1 MKYYSNKYIFMAL
14 SLSARNMIGQTG
26 ADFNSV
32 RDLKLAKSTK
42 EAISN
47 LGEGFKGFSWNGA
60 LQAGTLL
67 SSGISDLINS
77 YDTSDIEQF
86 EKDYNKMLTRRS
98 QQLYSGINSFDT
110 LTNRYS
116 NLITPKELTDEQL
129 GILNGG
135 QVAGSILGSTINGAA
150 AGAAVGGP
158 IGAAI
163 SGFVMGGLKA
173 AGLSNQNKKRH
184 ELKTELMNRNTYEYN
199 RTNRELANTGQALKK
214 QQLST
219 APVNPYAF
227 GGALEYDFIQQSLMN
242 QQNRINSQS
251 NRITSMPNSFYN
263 EFALGG
269 TRNGGY
275 FSNGLIHIGE
285 GGTHEQNPYEG
296 VLIGYDEQGTP
307 NLVEEGEYIWND
319 YVFSNRTKVPKEV
332 NNMFGLGGKKDGYS
346 FAEAVDFLQ
355 KESEERP
362 NDPIS
367 KNGLMSNLYKLMS
380 LQENIRQ
387 QQQQEQMQQQANKF
401 SGGGFTNQGIYDF
414 SDISIYGERGDD
426 DKVTPGDEWKK
437 VVQNLADNPDYI
449 RQALMYGRKLLS
461 NSNADKTKDDYKFFT
476 KLFNNKHFKKL
487 TSEQSIKDYTDDQ
500 IKALEKLYTDG
511 APGLLYELARV
522 ANAGGS
528 ADTPVVN
535 TKKNIQFMTIND
547 EGNVVP
553 IQIDG
558 KNISWTGDPKKAR
571 TGLSA
576 VTNATDKS
584 VLQQLQKLYNI
595 DPDNLVLDL
604 IGDEKDNNYRTVLSK
619 KEEKKPSIYKAQ
631 KEDGTWVDVNV
642 TDLNT
647 NPLYEGFAEVNS
659 YVDEDGNKVY
669 QYAKQKDESG
679 KKNALQALRITP
691 IAGNLGSTIS
701 DALNITNVPNYE
713 FAESVGAVAD
723 NLTQVDFTP
732 IGQRLFIQPYDN
744 TIHLNN
750 LISQSAATKKS
761 ILNNSGLNRGA
772 ANAGLI
778 AQDYN
783 TLNSMGELNKK
794 MQEAEIARQE
804 KNATF
809 NRGTEQMNQAGIIEV
824 GKANQSRDQLMLQAL
839 TNEAKLKT
847 EEKLMTDAAKAA
859 NLSNLFNSMSDLGRE
874 IAYEDMI
881 KNNRALYYGTYGGK
895 SKYMTP
901 YEGPVVGKDGG
912 YLTIKKRRR

>member
-14 SLSARNMIGQTG
+14 SLSARRAIGQTG
-26 ADFNSV
+26 VNFNSV
-32 RDLKLAKSTK
+32 RDLKLSNSTRD
-42 EAISN
+42 AISN
-47 LGEGFKGFSWNGA
+47 LGEGFNGFSWNGV

-67 SSGISDLINS
+67 SSGIGDVIKAF
-77 YDTSDIEQF
+77 DTSGIEQF

-98 QQLYSGINSFDT
+98 QQLSSGINSFDT

-116 NLITPKELTDEQL
+116 NLITPKELTNEQL

-135 QVAGSILGSTINGAA
+135 QTAGSILGSTIGGAS
-150 AGAAVGGP
+150 AGGAVGGP

-163 SGFVMGGLKA
+163 GGLVMGGLKA
-173 AGLSNQNKKRH
+173 VGLSNQNKKRQ

-214 QQLST
+214 QQLNT

-227 GGALEYDFIQQSLMN
+227 GGALEYNFIQQSLMN
-242 QQNRINSQS
+242 QQDRINSQTS
-251 NRITSMPNSFYN
+251 RITSMPNSFYN

-269 TRNGGY
+269 NRNGGY
-275 FSNGLIHIGE
+275 FSNGLTYIGE

-296 VLIGYDEQGTP
+296 VLIGYDEEGTP

-332 NNMFGLGGKKDGYS
+332 KNAFGLGGKKDGYT

-367 KNGLMSNLYKLMS
+367 KQGLTANLYKLMS

-387 QQQQEQMQQQANKF
+387 QYQQEQMQQQANKF
-401 SGGGFTNQGIYDF
+401 SDGGFANQGIYNF
-414 SDISIYGERGDD
+414 SDTSIYGTKGNNGKYTHGDD
-426 DKVTPGDEWKK
+426 WNAVIK
-437 VVQNLADNPDYI
+437 NLAENPDYI
-449 RQALMYGRKLLS
+449 RQALMYGRKLL
-461 NSNADKTKDDYKFFT
+461 NDPNADKSNDDYKFFE
-476 KLFNNKHFKKL
+476 KIFKNKHFKNL

-500 IKALEKLYTDG
+500 IKTLEKLYSDG

-528 ADTPVVN
+528 ADTPVIN
-535 TKKNIQFMTIND
+535 TKKNIQFMTTD
-547 EGNVVP
+547 DDGNVIP
-553 IQIDG
+553 IQINGSDLFW
-558 KNISWTGDPKKAR
+558 SGDPKKAR
-571 TGLSA
+571 AGLSTVA
-576 VTNATDKS
+576 NATDKS
-584 VLQQLQKLYNI
+584 ALQQLQKLYNI

-604 IGDEKDNNYRTVLSK
+604 VGDEKDNNYRTVLSK
-619 KEEKKPSIYKAQ
+619 KEEKKPSIYKVQ
-631 KEDGTWVDVNV
+631 KEDGTWEDVGV
-642 TDLNT
+642 TALNT
-647 NPLYEGFAEVNS
+647 DPSYEGFAEVNS

-669 QYAKQKDESG
+669 QYAKQEDESG

-691 IAGNLGSTIS
+691 IIGNLGSTIS
-701 DALNITNVPNYE
+701 DALGITNVPNYE
-713 FAESVGAVAD
+713 FAESVGAAAD

-732 IGQRLFIQPYDN
+732 IGQRLFIQPFDN
-744 TIHLNN
+744 TVHLNN

-761 ILNNSGLNRGA
+761 ILNNSGLNRGS

-783 TLNSMGELNKK
+783 TLNSIGELNKK
-794 MQEAEIARQE
+794 MQEADIARQE

-824 GKANQSRDQLMLQAL
+824 GKANQSRDKLMLQAL

-881 KNNRALYYGTYGGK
+881 KNNRALYYGTYGNK
-895 SKYMTP
+895 SKYMNP
-901 YEGPVVGKDGG
+901 YESPVVGKDGG